1 MKRKIQSRGNL
12 TTGFPPV
19 PLKKLAQQSYN
30 IPRFQ
35 AARLHQVQ
43 APIGALLTRIHIIFG
58 TFRKYYKHTI
68 STWSKTR
75 IETVAHPPADP
86 PLPPLERAPPPAT
99 SASGHL
105 HRWPPPP
112 PTAFAAGRLP
122 RRPPPPL
129 PPLDRYGLQFLLSHR
144 LRWAALLI

>member
-1 MKRKIQSRGNL
+1 MKRKIHSRGNF
-12 TTGFPPV
+12 TRGFPPV
-19 PLKKLAQQSYN
+19 PLKKPAQQSYN

-43 APIGALLTRIHIIFG
+43 APIGALLTRIHRIFG
-58 TFRKYYKHTI
+58 TFRQYYKHTI
-68 STWSKTR
+68 PTWSKTS

-86 PLPPLERAPPPAT
+86 PPPLPPLEWAPPPAT

-105 HRWPPPP
+105 RCRPS
-112 PTAFAAGRLP
+112 
-122 RRPPPPL
+122 PPPPL

-144 LRWAALLI
+144 LHW